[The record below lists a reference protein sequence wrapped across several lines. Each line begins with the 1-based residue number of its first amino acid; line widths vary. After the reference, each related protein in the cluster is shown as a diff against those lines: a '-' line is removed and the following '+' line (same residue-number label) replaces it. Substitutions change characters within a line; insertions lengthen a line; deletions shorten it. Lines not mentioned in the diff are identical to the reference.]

1 MRIPSQVIIEGL
13 EWLIEKI
20 LDNYENIS
28 KGVEQAL
35 KKLREKQA
43 QERLERQHR
52 LALASVD
59 GKNYFWVNFIFKS
72 GTGRGGKP

>member
-1 MRIPSQVIIEGL
+1 MILEGL

-52 LALASVD
+52 LALALVPSKD
-59 GKNYFWVNFIFKS
+59 CF
-72 GTGRGGKP
+72 